1 MDRDPDAAKPAP
13 AANAAMSGRGEGRT
27 GAAKEAGKPDVAE
40 ARLLAVL
47 YDSDGCDHALS
58 PEAIACPKDEG
69 ALLWVDVQG
78 EAPASA
84 LCTQLQVPAQVCEA
98 AWREGTTPRIG
109 ADGDYVWCRVA
120 IASPGGDLKFQG
132 RMLRILAG
140 PGFLVTFH
148 EQEVAFLDALR
159 EREHGRT
166 RLGRLGSTT
175 FMASLLH
182 WVLESYFESVMAFE
196 AELERVETDILE
208 DRHNEDSVR
217 LSTMRRAASRLRRM
231 LAAHRSVFA
240 SLARPDFLP
249 DANRGTQEALV
260 AVETQFQHAMD
271 AVENIRELVVGT
283 LDVLTN
289 RIALRTNRSM
299 RILTVAATLLGF
311 LSVVAGAL
319 GMNFQAD
326 FFDTGNQGF
335 YWSIG
340 MMAGLSALALLVGL
354 RRRWF

>member
-69 ALLWVDVQG
+69 ALLWIDVQG

-98 AWREGTTPRIG
+98 AWGEGTTPRIG
-109 ADGDYVWCRVA
+109 VDGDYVWCRVG
-120 IASPGGDLKFQG
+120 IACPGRDLKFEG

-140 PGFLVTFH
+140 PGFVVTH
-148 EQEVAFLDALR
+148 HGQEVGFLDALR

-208 DRHNEDSVR
+208 DRHDEDSVR
-217 LSTMRRAASRLRRM
+217 LSAMRRSASRLRRM
-231 LAAHRSVFA
+231 LGAHRTVFA
-240 SLARPDFLP
+240 SLGRPDFLP
-249 DANRGTQEALV
+249 EANRATREALA
-260 AVETQFQHAMD
+260 AVEAQFQHAMD
-271 AVENIRELVVGT
+271 AVENIRELVIGT

-289 RIALRTNRSM
+289 RITLRTNRSM
-299 RILTVAATLLGF
+299 RILTFAAVLLGF
-311 LSVVAGAL
+311 LSLVAGAL
-319 GMNFQAD
+319 GMNFQAG
-326 FFDTGNQGF
+326 FFDSGDRGF
-335 YWSIG
+335 FWTVALMGGAS
-340 MMAGLSALALLVGL
+340 LLALLVGV

>member
-1 MDRDPDAAKPAP
+1 MDQDLSNPASAPRATPRDAAASTPAGRASP
-13 AANAAMSGRGEGRT
+13 AA
-27 GAAKEAGKPDVAE
+27 AE
-40 ARLLAVL
+40 RLLAIL
-47 YDSDGCDHALS
+47 YDSDGCDHVLAAD
-58 PEAIACPKDEG
+58 AIARPRDAG

-78 EAPASA
+78 EPPGAR
-84 LCTQLQVPAQVCEA
+84 LCSQLQVPDWIGEA
-98 AWREGTTPRIG
+98 VWCDGTTPQIR
-109 ADGDYVWCRVA
+109 ADGDHVWCRVG
-120 IASPGGDLKFQG
+120 IACPGGDLTFEG

-140 PGFLVTFH
+140 PGFVVTH
-148 EQEVAFLDALR
+148 HDQEIGFLDELR
-159 EREHGRT
+159 DREHGHT
-166 RLGRLGSTT
+166 RLGKLGATT

-196 AELERVETDILE
+196 AELERVEADILE
-208 DRHNEDSVR
+208 DRHDEDSVR

-240 SLARPDFLP
+240 SLGRPDFLP
-249 DANRGTQEALV
+249 DAGRDTREALA

-271 AVENIRELVVGT
+271 AVENLRELVIGT

-299 RILTVAATLLGF
+299 RILTFGAVLLGF

-319 GMNFQAD
+319 GMNFQAG
-326 FFDTGNQGF
+326 FFDSGNRGF
-335 YWSIG
+335 FLAVAAMG
-340 MMAGLSALALLVGL
+340 AAAALALVVGL